1 MFYRIEAYLDNTET
15 IQNIRDGVVKNEIAV
30 EFAEKSEELFQRCRQ
45 ACYLFAVSSKDR
57 KILFGAITKDIDDI
71 ENIFWKYAK
80 NLSVQI
86 EKAKIEEVTYK
97 VWRGL
102 LRSAERNDFISD
114 DVNVSEL
121 FGIENLTGQVKEYM
135 LGRIDSRE
143 KLMETARSLL
153 LGATLGTELERIYM
167 GGRKKKTGHPVHYLI
182 RTDDRVVSERICE
195 TLLAALFANG
205 RIKSKRYC
213 VVEYGNGSGGPDE
226 AYDALYQSSENGA
239 VIVRYQGEN
248 LGEMR
253 HSRGGEDN
261 VSSLCETV
269 LRYKNKVLTI
279 LCLPRE
285 CSKAKDSF
293 FEMLGT
299 TVFVELYEDVVFGED
314 AKKYLKLRAKECH
327 ISADKKLIAAI
338 DDRERGFQV
347 KELNRIFDEWYDHK
361 LRFSIYPQYKEMA
374 SVKQQIVKENPRGSA
389 YARLQELVG
398 ISGAKR
404 VMIQAINY
412 YKAQKLFAD
421 RGMKTEKP
429 SMHMVFTGNPG
440 TAKTTVAR
448 LFAQIM
454 KENGLLSKGEL
465 YEVGRADI
473 VGKYVGH
480 TAPLVKQAFCRAKGG
495 VLFIDEAYSL
505 MDGKDGLYGD
515 EAINTIVQEMENHRE
530 DTVVIFAGYPDKME
544 QFLKKN
550 PGLRSRIAFHIPFD
564 DYSEEELCQI
574 AELIARDKGLELSEG
589 AIAKLHENFA
599 VAKESEDFGN
609 GRYVRNLIEKA
620 KMALANRLIE
630 QDIDAV
636 TERDI
641 VTICEEDVE
650 TYVENK
656 RETGRRIGFM
666 C

>member
-1 MFYRIEAYLDNTET
+1 MFYRIEAYLDNMET
-15 IQNIRDGVVKNEIAV
+15 IQNIRDGVVLKEIAI
-30 EFAEKSEELFQRCRQ
+30 EFAEKSEVLFQSCGQ
-45 ACYLFAVSSKDR
+45 TCYLFAVSGKER
-57 KILFGAITKDIDDI
+57 KILFGAITKDIDDM
-71 ENIFWKYAK
+71 EKVFWKYAK

-97 VWRGL
+97 VWKGL
-102 LRSAERNDFISD
+102 LRIAERNDCIGD
-114 DVNVSEL
+114 DVNITEL
-121 FGIENLTGQVKEYM
+121 FGIEGLNGQVKEYM
-135 LGRIDSRE
+135 LGKVTSKE
-143 KLMETARSLL
+143 KMMEMAQNLL

-226 AYDALYQSSENGA
+226 SHDALYQSCENGA
-239 VIVRYQGEN
+239 VIVHYQGEK

-253 HSRGGEDN
+253 HSRGGEDII
-261 VSSLCETV
+261 SGLCETAR
-269 LRYKNKVLTI
+269 RYKNKVLTI
-279 LCLPRE
+279 LCLPTE
-285 CSKAKDSF
+285 CTKIKDSF
-293 FEMLGT
+293 FAKLGT

-314 AKKYLKLRAKECH
+314 AKNYLKIRAKECH
-327 ISADKKLIAAI
+327 VSVDKKLISVAA
-338 DDRERGFQV
+338 DRERGFQV
-347 KELNRIFDEWYDHK
+347 TELNRIFDEWYDCK
-361 LRFSIYPQYKEMA
+361 LRCSIYPQYKEVK
-374 SVKQQIVKENPRGSA
+374 SVKQQIRKEAPKGSA
-389 YARLQELVG
+389 FARLQELVG
-398 ISGAKR
+398 ISEAKK
-404 VMIQAINY
+404 VMTQAINF
-412 YKAQKLFAD
+412 YKAQKIFAD

-454 KENGLLSKGEL
+454 KENGMLSKGDL

-473 VGKYVGH
+473 VGQYVGQ
-480 TAPLVKQAFCRAKGG
+480 TAPLVKRAFRRAKGG

-505 MDGKDGLYGD
+505 LDGEDGLYGD

-530 DTVVIFAGYPDKME
+530 ETVVIFAGYPDKME
-544 QFLKKN
+544 VFLKKN

-574 AELIARDKGLELSEG
+574 AKLIARDKGLELSEG
-589 AIAKLHENFA
+589 AMTKLREIFV
-599 VAKESEDFGN
+599 VAKESNDFGN

-630 QDIDAV
+630 QDINTV
-636 TERDI
+636 TDRDI
-641 VTICEEDVE
+641 VTICAEDIEV
-650 TYVENK
+650 YARNK
-656 RETGRRIGFM
+656 DETGRRRIGFV
-666 C
+666 